1 MSVWPSLHQQSIV
14 ISQSVAWK
22 LQFLCACH
30 NIDRWE
36 SSKKNVWPHWY
47 WYILNLKYKDVCMN
61 AKVINHLQCH
71 RQKRLHHLCISHL
84 YHIMN
89 FEVDHCLFIL
99 LCQGWR
105 YLYKMMYLDDFSER
119 EIMWQTEYI
128 FPKDN
133 FINYIYI
140 KKTIKRGKFVFYLQ
154 FYCIVALLLTLWVKC
169 RVLGSLHSGACHKI
183 VCFYR

>member
-1 MSVWPSLHQQSIV
+1 MSVWPSFHQQSIV

-47 WYILNLKYKDVCMN
+47 WYILNLKYKDVCIN
-61 AKVINHLQCH
+61 AKSTIFSVIDKNVYIISVLVTYITLWILKWIIVYSFYCAKVGDTYTRWCIWMTSQREKSCD
-71 RQKRLHHLCISHL
+71 RLNIFFQKK
-84 YHIMN
+84 
-89 FEVDHCLFIL
+89 IL
-99 LCQGWR
+99 L
-105 YLYKMMYLDDFSER
+105 
-119 EIMWQTEYI
+119 II
-128 FPKDN
+128 
-133 FINYIYI
+133 YIY

-169 RVLGSLHSGACHKI
+169 RVLGSLHSVVHVTK
-183 VCFYR
+183 